1 MNTTST
7 KMIDTPCPGGGRRFV
22 VEASNIDPA
31 TCHGLGHG
39 NPRYNLADFEIHA
52 TRTTTNQRARFFLQR
67 GHWVEVYDDDTKE
80 LLAGPFDP
88 DQAAPAY
95 IV

>member
-1 MNTTST
+1 MST
-7 KMIDTPCPGGGRRFV
+7 MSIIRIDTPCPAFGRRFV
-22 VEASNIDPA
+22 VEASNGDPA
-31 TCHGLGHG
+31 TRHG
-39 NPRYNLADFEIHA
+39 RERANLADCEIHA
-52 TRTTTNQRARFFLQR
+52 TRTATNQRALFFLQR

>member
-7 KMIDTPCPGGGRRFV
+7 LMIETPCPGGGRRFG
-22 VEASNIDPA
+22 VEASNSDPA
-31 TCHGLGHG
+31 NCHGLGHG
-39 NPRYNLADFEIHA
+39 NWRDNLADVEIHA
-52 TRTTTNQRARFFLQR
+52 TRTATNQRARFFLQR
-67 GHWVEVYDDDTKE
+67 GYWVEVYDDVTKE

-88 DQAAPAY
+88 DRAAPAY

>member
-1 MNTTST
+1 MHHSPVDRETH
-7 KMIDTPCPGGGRRFV
+7 
-22 VEASNIDPA
+22 ASRAA
-31 TCHGLGHG
+31 T
-39 NPRYNLADFEIHA
+39 NR
-52 TRTTTNQRARFFLQR
+52 RARFFLQR
-67 GHWVEVYDDDTKE
+67 GLWVEVYDGDTKE

>member
-1 MNTTST
+1 MNTTSPT
-7 KMIDTPCPGGGRRFV
+7 IIEIPCPGAGRRFV
-22 VEASNIDPA
+22 VEASNSDPA
-31 TCHGLGHG
+31 ARHSHELD
-39 NPRYNLADFEIHA
+39 NLADIEIYA
-52 TRTTTNQRARFFLQR
+52 TRTATNQRARFFLQR
-67 GHWVEVYDDDTKE
+67 GHWVEVYDDATKE

>member
-1 MNTTST
+1 MSTT
-7 KMIDTPCPGGGRRFV
+7 MIDTPCLAIGGRFV
-22 VEASNIDPA
+22 VEASNSDPA
-31 TCHGLGHG
+31 ARHGHE
-39 NPRYNLADFEIHA
+39 RDNLADCEIHVTHTDA
-52 TRTTTNQRARFFLQR
+52 NQRARFFLRR
-67 GHWVEVYDDDTKE
+67 GHWVEVYDADTKE

>member
-1 MNTTST
+1 MNTTSPT
-7 KMIDTPCPGGGRRFV
+7 IIETPCPGDGRRFV
-22 VEASNIDPA
+22 VEASNSDPA
-31 TCHGLGHG
+31 TRHGHE
-39 NPRYNLADFEIHA
+39 RDNLADIEIYA
-52 TRTTTNQRARFFLQR
+52 TRTAATQCARFFLRR
-67 GHWVEVYDDDTKE
+67 GYWVEVYDDATKE

>member
-1 MNTTST
+1 MNTMST
-7 KMIDTPCPGGGRRFV
+7 TMINTPCPRAGRRFV
-22 VEASNIDPA
+22 IEASNSNPVN
-31 TCHGLGHG
+31 CHGLGCS
-39 NPRYNLADFEIHA
+39 NRRDNLADCEVHM
-52 TRTTTNQRARFFLQR
+52 TRTATNQRARFFLQR

-88 DQAAPAY
+88 DQAAPVY